1 MLGDRVV
8 DLPRD
13 PGALRGPRV
22 AGGALPLGGQR
33 GAELAGH
40 GGEVRLQPADLVPAG
55 DGQGDGVVAVS
66 DRDGGSFQAA
76 DPADEAP

>member
-1 MLGDRVV
+1 M

-13 PGALRGPRV
+13 PGPLRGAGV
-22 AGGALPLGGQR
+22 AGGPLPFGGQR

-55 DGQGDGVVAVS
+55 DGQGHGVIAVG
-66 DRDGGSFQAA
+66 DRKGGSFQAA
-76 DPADEAP
+76 YPAHEAP